1 MAMRRSLLPLLVVL
15 SLSLLASQMPRKI
28 GEAGE
33 SFRYAAASPD
43 GRYCAGLR
51 YDTKWSY
58 GVWSL
63 EQGEV
68 LVPWTDLPDGP
79 ATNTPFAWSPD
90 SSTLVVGSGNLVLVH
105 EKGFGKVRKLKA
117 DWKVRDLRYSG
128 STLMVR
134 ADHSVMLFQMP
145 KGKMFYR
152 QGQQRLL
159 AARLSRD
166 ERTLAL
172 ASFEEPILLFDVRD
186 KKALGTLPA
195 GPATIGLEFCNDD
208 KWLACGFRFRDQ
220 RRRDMA
226 LVYDWR
232 ARARVGGEMVQPY
245 IMGFAVADDGS
256 RLLARGPDA
265 TRVWQV
271 ESQQLLCQRAVSSR
285 IMDALSP
292 DGKLVLTAPADTARV
307 VGWSPETEQDQF
319 QLELASLP
327 TGLGFPAGDRFSVT
341 ANSLSLYQLP

>member
-1 MAMRRSLLPLLVVL
+1 MRRSLLPLLVVL
-15 SLSLLASQMPRKI
+15 SLSLLASQLPRKI

-33 SFRYAAASPD
+33 SFRYASASPD

-51 YDTKWSY
+51 YDNKWSY

-63 EQGEV
+63 QGGEAV
-68 LVPWTDLPDGP
+68 VPWTDLPDGP

-195 GPATIGLEFCNDD
+195 GPATIGLEFCNND
-208 KWLACGFRFRDQ
+208 KWLTCGFRFRDQ
-220 RRRDMA
+220 RSRDMA

-232 ARARVGGEMVQPY
+232 ARTRVGAEMVQPY

-256 RLLARGPDA
+256 RLIARGPGK
-265 TRVWQV
+265 TRVWEV
-271 ESQQLLCQRAVSSR
+271 ESQQLLCEHASPSV

-292 DGKLVLTAPADTARV
+292 DGKLVLTAPADTRQV
-307 VGWSPETEQDQF
+307 VGWDPATGQDRF
-319 QLELASLP
+319 QLDGAFP
-327 TGLGFPAGDRFSVT
+327 ATGLGFPGAGQFSVT